1 MIFGYRELLKHE
13 VRERESFSLLT
24 SREAH
29 VLLVLCDL
37 HVSFIVVVGAFAQ
50 LLFISFSSLFLVET
64 CWPAAIAC
72 NKHFKTLG

>member
-1 MIFGYRELLKHE
+1 MIFGSRELLKHE

-50 LLFISFSSLFLVET
+50 FYSFSSLFLVET

>member
-1 MIFGYRELLKHE
+1 MIFGSRELLKHE

-50 LLFISFSSLFLVET
+50 FILFLLCFLLKLVGLQ
-64 CWPAAIAC
+64 PLLVISILR
-72 NKHFKTLG
+72 H

>member
-50 LLFISFSSLFLVET
+50 FILFSSLFLVET

-72 NKHFKTLG
+72 NKHFRTLG